1 MLYRAYLL
9 ENGHTYAAIDLTC
22 VDDDDAKR
30 QSLNLSHG
38 RDVEVWQGDRR
49 ITLLRSRRNVLA
61 ETFSAGVRR

>member
-30 QSLNLSHG
+30 QTANLSHG

-49 ITLLRSRRNVLA
+49 VGLLRSRKRIV
-61 ETFSAGVRR
+61 AGTS